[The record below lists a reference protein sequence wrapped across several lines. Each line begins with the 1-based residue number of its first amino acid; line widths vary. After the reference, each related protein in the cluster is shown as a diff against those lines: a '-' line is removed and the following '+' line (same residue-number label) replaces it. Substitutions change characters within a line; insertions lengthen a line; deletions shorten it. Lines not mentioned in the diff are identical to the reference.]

1 MNWNYDGFGIR
12 GLIDGFM
19 AKKPK
24 ARSLDLFLSRQSVH
38 PLSMTDFLEHHHF
51 LNNKHR
57 ILLMP

>member
-24 ARSLDLFLSRQSVH
+24 ARSLDLF
-38 PLSMTDFLEHHHF
+38 
-51 LNNKHR
+51 
-57 ILLMP
+57 